1 MNIRNRVKELRY
13 VPASQLQPNPK
24 NWRTHPEGQ
33 QNALRG
39 ILAEVGIAGAVLA
52 RETPEGGLMLIDGH
66 LRAETLG
73 NADVPVLV
81 LDVNEAEAD
90 KLLATIDPLGAMAE
104 ADADK
109 LRELLEE
116 VETASEA
123 LADMFTELAEEA
135 GMFDAG
141 EVDAPEL
148 ADGDREPFQQM
159 TFTLHD
165 SQVEALRV
173 AINAAKAAG
182 PFDGSPNENSNGNAL
197 ARIAEAYCGSC

>member
-1 MNIRNRVKELRY
+1 
-13 VPASQLQPNPK
+13 
-24 NWRTHPEGQ
+24 
-33 QNALRG
+33 
-39 ILAEVGIAGAVLA
+39 LAEVGIAGAVLA